1 MFYGPYKATPV
12 NAIDGDTVCMDVV
25 VWPGLTQRVLVR
37 LRGVN
42 TPEMRGM
49 LCEREAAIAARLFTA
64 GFVAKGD
71 IVISRVQHDKFAGRV
86 NADVYV
92 DGASL
97 AEALL
102 ENGFAVK
109 YSGGKREVL
118 CV

>member
-1 MFYGPYKATPV
+1 MFYGPYKATSV

-42 TPEMRGM
+42 TPEMRGV
-49 LCEREAAIAARLFTA
+49 LCERDAAIAAKQFTA
-64 GFVAKGD
+64 AFIAKGN

-92 DGASL
+92 DGVSL

-109 YSGGKREVL
+109 YSGGRREAI
-118 CV
+118 CI